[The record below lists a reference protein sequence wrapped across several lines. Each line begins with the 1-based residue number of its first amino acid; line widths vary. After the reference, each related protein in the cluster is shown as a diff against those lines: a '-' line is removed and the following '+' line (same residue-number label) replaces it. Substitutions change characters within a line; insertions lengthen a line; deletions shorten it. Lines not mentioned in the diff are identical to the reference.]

1 MKTKTA
7 SKLCAAILAL
17 ALPWMATGCVNASS
31 APKASLNLYQPPVLR
46 LEARQVI
53 ATKDGLHIPQAD
65 EVWHSDARF
74 RQLEAELVNAAAAL
88 AQERAR
94 GAR

>member
-1 MKTKTA
+1 M
-7 SKLCAAILAL
+7 LAILAL
-17 ALPWMATGCVNASS
+17 AWLLTGCVSASS
-31 APKASLNLYQPPVLR
+31 ARRASLNLYQPPVLR
-46 LEARQVI
+46 LEAGQVI
-53 ATKDGLHIPQAD
+53 ATKDGLHLPQTD

-74 RQLEAELVNAAAAL
+74 RAVENELVNTAAAL

>member
-1 MKTKTA
+1 
-7 SKLCAAILAL
+7 
-17 ALPWMATGCVNASS
+17 
-31 APKASLNLYQPPVLR
+31 
-46 LEARQVI
+46 VI
-53 ATKDGLHIPQAD
+53 ATKDGLHLPQTD

-74 RQLEAELVNAAAAL
+74 RAVENELVNTAAAL